1 MNKQPN
7 SRRPLTHGFLG
18 VMFAA
23 AIGTA
28 TSVQAGP
35 LDNTVARIQSS
46 VNALHTG
53 IARTAGKLD
62 DLRETLKDLPEAQRE
77 IILKKFKEMNDPEK
91 RRQQVEKM
99 MDTVDGISDPV
110 KNYVSQLMTKMHSKL
125 AERMRSELVDGQPGP
140 IGAAFGMLYDMTN
153 PLQQALLDGGNQNA
167 TRSINGRNNE
177 YPNHYNRGLLEDPQ
191 TMDDCIAHKSNR
203 DEPSRADGRCV
214 IRLLA
219 KPVGKALCGEAELFG
234 KAVDAA
240 LPSDITSWYVKTA
253 GMAVPLTIQSVCLI
267 SQVAAGVRDALKVD
281 DELRFKIE
289 SNLMGDK
296 PLAMFKLPGQFGGK
310 LEVVERVVY
319 DTIQSAKDA
328 GFSLGNAEA
337 EYAAGGDSFSS
348 KQFAAAYMHFA
359 TAYKAIVNAN

>member
-1 MNKQPN
+1 MNTQTKT
-7 SRRPLTHGFLG
+7 RRTLNASLLG
-18 VMFAA
+18 VFFVASISSA
-23 AIGTA
+23 
-28 TSVQAGP
+28 SVAHASGISG
-35 LDNTVARIQSS
+35 TVARIQNS

-53 IARTAGKLD
+53 VARTMSKID
-62 DLRETLKDLPEAQRE
+62 ELRNTLKDLPEAQRE
-77 IILKKFKEMNDPEK
+77 LIQKKFKEMNDPSK
-91 RRQQVEKM
+91 RRERVEKM
-99 MDTVDGISDPV
+99 MDTVDGISEPV
-110 KNYVSQLMTKMHSKL
+110 KNYVAQLMTKMHGKL
-125 AERMRSELVDGQPGP
+125 ADRMRSELVDGQPGP

-153 PLQQALLDGGNQNA
+153 PLQQALLDGGSQNG

-214 IRLLA
+214 IRLLT

-328 GFSLGNAEA
+328 GFNLGNAEA

-348 KQFAAAYMHFA
+348 KQYAAAYTHFA
-359 TAYKAIVNAN
+359 TAYQAIVNSN